1 MTRRRRLSLLKRLAR
16 RFALRKDGV
25 AATEL
30 AMITPVLLGLFCGSA
45 EIALFVRTHYQV
57 AQMASTM
64 ADVVARYE
72 ALTSA
77 DIAAIMN
84 VSAEVMNVNAF
95 DPDGTVI
102 LSSVATDT
110 RNRTRIAWQ
119 CKGGDLGKASLVG
132 TVGKN
137 ANLPGGLVL
146 EAEDNVIVA
155 EVFYQYTPLLGWT
168 APETTLVY
176 KTAMFRPR
184 LGSLTTAP
192 GC

>member
-1 MTRRRRLSLLKRLAR
+1 
-16 RFALRKDGV
+16 
-25 AATEL
+25 
-30 AMITPVLLGLFCGSA
+30 
-45 EIALFVRTHYQV
+45 
-57 AQMASTM
+57 MASTM

-72 ALTSA
+72 AVTSA

-84 VSAEVMNVNAF
+84 VSAEVMDVNAF

-119 CKGGDLGKASLVG
+119 CRGGDLGKASLVG

-155 EVFYQYTPLLGWT
+155 EVFYQHTPMLGWT